1 MVLLGF
7 VTGLCDSG
15 GCCCVV
21 VCSWLFSSPGYVML
35 VGFVA
40 EISYENSIICI
51 NFKTEDYDVF
61 VGIYKASPISRFD
74 KIESADGVDLI
85 DHPLAGGTPL

>member
-1 MVLLGF
+1 MKYHIF
-7 VTGLCDSG
+7 PQR
-15 GCCCVV
+15 
-21 VCSWLFSSPGYVML
+21 FSDLDLNISHPNVAEIAAGEEF
-35 VGFVA
+35 GFVA

-74 KIESADGVDLI
+74 KIENADGVDLI
-85 DHPLAGGTPL
+85 DHPLLGGTPL